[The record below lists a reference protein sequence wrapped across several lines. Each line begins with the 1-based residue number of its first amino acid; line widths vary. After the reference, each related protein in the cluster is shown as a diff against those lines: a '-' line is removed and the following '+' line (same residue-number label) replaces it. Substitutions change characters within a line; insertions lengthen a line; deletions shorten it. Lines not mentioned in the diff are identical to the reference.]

1 MRPKKIIL
9 EAFKCM
15 LVLLAILLAAFQS
28 SCVSSGQMAVAS
40 ESRIPLIKGSPH
52 EGSWESSDVTL
63 KYQYVEQADVI
74 QLSVTGKAK
83 HGFDQLTVS
92 VLFLDAQGKVLET
105 KSIYNSGFRTGTSKS
120 RSHKGKIERTFKMPL
135 ETTNIAFR
143 SSLTPRS
150 GRGR

>member
-1 MRPKKIIL
+1 MRSKKIIL

-15 LVLLAILLAAFQS
+15 FMLLAILLAAFQS
-28 SCVSSGQMAVAS
+28 SCVSSGQMEVAP
-40 ESRIPLIKGSPH
+40 ESRIPLLKDTPQ

-83 HGFDQLTVS
+83 RGFDQLTVW

-105 KSIYNSGFRTGTSKS
+105 KSIYNSGFRTVDKATKREKGT
-120 RSHKGKIERTFKMPL
+120 IEKTFKMPL

-143 SSLTPRS
+143 SSVTPRV
-150 GRGR
+150 GR